1 MQWYILQVYSGNE
14 KKIERE
20 LLAQIE
26 KKNMQNNIEKILIPS
41 EEVIEM
47 KKGKKVNAERKFF
60 PGYMLM
66 KMKMDDEIWHIVRT
80 IPKVYGFLGG
90 KKVSQ
95 YLCLKQ
101 KLIQY

>member
-47 KKGKKVNAERKFF
+47 KKGKKVKEERKKRKK
-60 PGYMLM
+60 LRLLWK
-66 KMKMDDEIWHIVRT
+66 KMIIKMHIN
-80 IPKVYGFLGG
+80 
-90 KKVSQ
+90 S
-95 YLCLKQ
+95 
-101 KLIQY
+101 